1 MARRCVLLLVA
12 LGGAFARKE
21 IDLNK
26 LDKEYRA
33 DDDDAAWETAAQK
46 RRREAAKAA
55 APGAGFPGT
64 GAPGETISND
74 VMQEMIARAKANG
87 KFTQG
92 GTGGLGAAAPPTDD
106 DDDDGDDAA
115 KLPFDA
121 EPDGVW
127 KDADNSM
134 KLMSAFLRDGECDD
148 VACCA
153 EATRLFVALLRTGG
167 VTQLMPKCMAPNE
180 LLLVLQGSSAAASS
194 SFGRTASP
202 IVHAGRR
209 SRRWARSPTS
219 SSSGPRSASC
229 STAARATTR
238 TARRAPF
245 RRRRPGPRRPRRRS
259 AGRRRRPP
267 TRRRTSSARRSNMSS
282 SSPEPTRVTRGASSR
297 AYAGARRR
305 TSRGTRA
312 VSL

>member
-92 GTGGLGAAAPPTDD
+92 GTGGLGAAPPPTDD

-194 SFGRTASP
+194 FFQADRITD
-202 IVHAGRR
+202 
-209 SRRWARSPTS
+209 
-219 SSSGPRSASC
+219 
-229 STAARATTR
+229 
-238 TARRAPF
+238 
-245 RRRRPGPRRPRRRS
+245 RPRRSQISQMGQITDFFLERPEI
-259 AGRRRRPP
+259 GFVQHGGTRHYPNGTTGPIPPP
-267 TRRRTSSARRSNMSS
+267 TPRPAPPKKKKRRKKKKAADEA
-282 SSPEPTRVTRGASSR
+282 PD
-297 AYAGARRR
+297 
-305 TSRGTRA
+305 
-312 VSL
+312 L

>member
-92 GTGGLGAAAPPTDD
+92 GTGGLGAAPPPTDDD

-134 KLMSAFLRDGECDD
+134 KLMSAFLRDGECGD

-180 LLLVLQGSSAAASS
+180 LLLVLQGSSQISQMGQITD
-194 SFGRTASP
+194 FFLERPEIGFVQHGGTRHYPNGTTGP
-202 IVHAGRR
+202 I
-209 SRRWARSPTS
+209 P
-219 SSSGPRSASC
+219 
-229 STAARATTR
+229 
-238 TARRAPF
+238 
-245 RRRRPGPRRPRRRS
+245 
-259 AGRRRRPP
+259 PP
-267 TRRRTSSARRSNMSS
+267 TPRPAPPKKKKRRKKKKAEA
-282 SSPEPTRVTRGASSR
+282 PD
-297 AYAGARRR
+297 
-305 TSRGTRA
+305 
-312 VSL
+312 L